1 VRAED
6 TELLMSKLLLLP
18 FLVYAAIL
26 VLMFALQ
33 TRLVFPAGL
42 AVPQGPVPAATVTLS
57 IETPDGET
65 LRGLHIPPDRGAGA
79 SRPVLLVFS
88 GNAWNAADAAALV
101 HDIFPDHDV
110 AAFHYRGYAPSSGK
124 PGGAAL
130 KADALLV
137 HDAVSRRFAARPVV
151 AFGFSVGS
159 GVAASL
165 AAHRDLAGLILV
177 TPFDSLARV
186 AAGHYR
192 WLPVRWLF
200 RHDIDAAAALDGRG
214 VPTAILAASHD
225 RLVAAA
231 RTDALRRRVPNL
243 VFDRTIT
250 GAGHN
255 DIYGDPRFRP
265 AMREALRAVIA
276 QGTVPLEQEA
286 PMK

>member
-1 VRAED
+1 
-6 TELLMSKLLLLP
+6 MSKLLLLP

-177 TPFDSLARV
+177 TPFDSLSAMARESY
-186 AAGHYR
+186 A
-192 WLPVRWLF
+192 WLPTSLLL
-200 RHDIDAAAALDGRG
+200 RHEMDSVEALDG
-214 VPTAILAASHD
+214 VETPVAIIAAGRD
-225 RLVAAA
+225 TLIRPA
-231 RTDALRRRVPNL
+231 RTAALRAAVPNL
-243 VFDRTIT
+243 VYHHVFPH
-250 GAGHN
+250 AAHN
-255 DIYGDPRFRP
+255 DILAQPGFDA
-265 AMREALRAVIA
+265 AMRAALAAV
-276 QGTVPLEQEA
+276 T
-286 PMK
+286 